1 MHTLWI
7 DALDF
12 KEYGGFVR
20 ETQFVR
26 EMGQGYLIAD
36 GAGMPVCPAKT
47 SFSVLEAGMYRF
59 FIRTKNWCPDYAPDG
74 LQIVVDGVK
83 SEHICGKM
91 HSQGWYFE
99 IAADFDLK
107 AGEHK
112 LEIFNT
118 DGWFARFAAVVITG
132 DYNFYPSRDVEK
144 LLKQRALI
152 KGIKSDIQKSQFEL
166 IVVGGGVAGITAAI
180 TAARYGVKTALV
192 NDRPILGGNGSD
204 EAHVTLEG
212 SAHKGYHETGVIFE
226 IKNYKENSN
235 LTWSHT
241 FENFCNREDNLTVY
255 NNLLVDGAVKVN
267 DRITEITATETLNY
281 QKYLFTADNFIDA
294 TGDAW
299 LGYYADAEYK
309 IGREA
314 KFEFGESAAPDLA
327 DGNTMSGCATC
338 AVTDNS
344 DTICSYFAEE
354 LDEPCEF
361 KAPEWAFKL
370 PEGDALGR
378 EPHYID
384 RGHWWLE
391 MPNDYDDIWE
401 SEFVRDSMLRMSVGY
416 FDWLKNSWSKK
427 EKAKNFKLKKLGL
440 YNAKRESRRL
450 MGDYILT
457 ENDYVMGKHF
467 DDAVCY
473 SGWNIDVHHV
483 GGIFSGSDGMFTI
496 DKVVP
501 ITPIPFRALYSKN
514 VENLMMVGRCISVSH
529 IGLGPIR
536 VQLTGA
542 TMGQAVATAAY
553 LCKKYN
559 KNPKEIGI
567 NNIKELQQLVI
578 KDGLMIPGFN
588 NTDGEDIAK
597 KATVFADSYIE
608 NGNPENIING
618 KTRLTD
624 GQDYAWISSKGFPQ
638 GITLEFGTEMH
649 FSEIRITF
657 DFPFADYKQCFLPS
671 PKPTNLVCDFDVE
684 IFIDGEWKNIASVRD
699 NFQRLCVLK
708 FNIIKAKKIK
718 VTILKTVESDFA
730 VIPEIRVY

>member
-1 MHTLWI
+1 MQTIWI
-7 DALDF
+7 DALEF
-12 KEYGGFVR
+12 ENYGGFVR

-36 GAGMPVCPAKT
+36 GVGEPVSPART
-47 SFSVLEAGMYRF
+47 VFYVSEDGMYRF
-59 FIRTKNWCPDYAPDG
+59 FIRTKNWCTDYAPDG
-74 LQIVVDGVK
+74 LQIVVDGIK

-99 IAADFDLK
+99 IAADFELTV
-107 AGEHK
+107 GEHR
-112 LEIFNT
+112 LEILDT
-118 DGWFARFAAVVITG
+118 DGWFGRFSAIVITN
-132 DYNFYPSRDVEK
+132 DYNFYPSRDVKK
-144 LLKQRALI
+144 LLEQRASI
-152 KGIKSDIQKSQFEL
+152 KGINSDISKEEFEF
-166 IVVGGGVAGITAAI
+166 IVVGGGVAGLTAAI
-180 TAARYGVKTALV
+180 TAARYGVKTALI
-192 NDRPILGGNGSD
+192 NDRPLLGGNGSD

-226 IKNYKENSN
+226 IKNYKENTN
-235 LTWSHT
+235 LTWSQT
-241 FENFCNREDNLTVY
+241 FKRFCDREENLTVY
-255 NNLLVDGAVKVN
+255 DNLLVDGATKEN
-267 DRITEITATETLNY
+267 NRITEITATNTINY
-281 QKYLFTADNFIDA
+281 QKYKFTAKNFVDA

-314 KFEFGESAAPDLA
+314 KFEYGESAAPVSA
-327 DGNTMSGCATC
+327 DGNTMSGCATR

-354 LDEPCEF
+354 TDAPCDF

-416 FDWLKNSWSKK
+416 FDWLKNSWSQK

-450 MGDYILT
+450 IGDYVLT
-457 ENDYVMGKHF
+457 ENDYVAGKHF
-467 DDAVCY
+467 EDAVCY

-483 GGIFSGSDGMFTI
+483 GGIFSGADGMFTI

-514 VENLMMVGRCISVSH
+514 VENLMMIGRCISVSH

-542 TMGQAVATAAY
+542 TMGQAVATASY

-559 KNPKEIGI
+559 KNPKQIGKEC
-567 NNIKELQQLVI
+567 IKELQQLLI
-578 KDGLMIPGFN
+578 KDGLMIPGFS
-588 NTDGEDIAK
+588 NTDVKDLAR
-597 KATVFADSYIE
+597 KATVMADTYIE
-608 NGNPENIING
+608 NGNPENVING

-624 GQDYAWISSKGFPQ
+624 GNDYAWISGEGLPQ
-638 GITLEFGTEMH
+638 SITLDFGKKIS

-657 DFPFADYKQCFLPS
+657 DFPFADYRQCFLPS
-671 PKPTNLVCDFDVE
+671 PEPESLVTDFDIE
-684 IFIDGEWKNIASVRD
+684 AFINGEWKTISSVRD

-708 FNIIKAKKIK
+708 FNITESSKIK
-718 VTILKTVESDFA
+718 VTVLKTVRSDFA
-730 VIPEIRVY
+730 IIPEIRVY

>member
-1 MHTLWI
+1 MQTVWI

-12 KEYGGFVR
+12 EEYGGFVR

-36 GAGMPVCPAKT
+36 GVGQPVSSAKT
-47 SFSVLEAGMYRF
+47 TFSVAENGMYRF
-59 FIRTKNWCPDYAPDG
+59 FIRTKNWCTDYSPDG
-74 LQIVVDGVK
+74 LQIAVDGVK

-91 HSQGWYFE
+91 HTQGWYFE
-99 IAADFDLK
+99 IAADFKLE
-107 AGEHK
+107 AGEHT
-112 LEIFNT
+112 LEVLNT
-118 DGWFARFAAVVITG
+118 EGWFARFAAIVITN
-132 DYNFYPSRDVEK
+132 DYNFYPSREVAK
-144 LLKQRALI
+144 LLEQRSLI
-152 KGIKSDIQKSQFEL
+152 KGIKSDIFKNEFEL
-166 IVVGGGVAGITAAI
+166 IIVGGGVAGITAGI
-180 TAARYGVKTALV
+180 TAARYGVKTALI

-226 IKNYKENSN
+226 IKNYKENYN
-235 LTWSHT
+235 LTWSQT
-241 FENFCNREDNLTVY
+241 FEKFCDWEKNLTVY
-255 NNLLVDGAVKVN
+255 NNLLVDGAKKAN
-267 DRITEITATETLNY
+267 NKIIKITATDTICY
-281 QKYLFTADNFIDA
+281 QKYVFTADNFVDA

-314 KFEFGESAAPDLA
+314 KFEYNESAAPDLA
-327 DGNTMSGCATC
+327 DGNTMSGCATR

-354 LDEPCEF
+354 TDKPCEF
-361 KAPEWAFKL
+361 VAPKWAFKL

-416 FDWLKNSWSKK
+416 FDWLKNSWSQK

-450 MGDYILT
+450 MGDYVLT
-457 ENDYVMGKHF
+457 ENDYVAGKQF
-467 DDAVCY
+467 EDAVCY

-483 GGIFSGSDGMFTI
+483 GGIFSGSEGMFTI
-496 DKVVP
+496 DKKVP
-501 ITPIPFRALYSKN
+501 ITPIPFRTLYSKN
-514 VENLMMVGRCISVSH
+514 VKNLMMIGRCISVSH

-553 LCKKYN
+553 LCKKY
-559 KNPKEIGI
+559 KKTPREIGKDCI
-567 NNIKELQQLVI
+567 EELQQLII
-578 KDGLMIPGFN
+578 KDGLMIPYVSN
-588 NTDGEDIAK
+588 NDNKDLAR
-597 KATVFADSYIE
+597 KATITADSFSK
-608 NGNPENIING
+608 NGNPQNITNG

-624 GQDYAWISSKGFPQ
+624 GEDYAWISEAGLPQ
-638 GITLEFGTEMH
+638 DIILNFAREIY

-657 DFPFADYKQCFLPS
+657 DFPFSEYKQCFLPS
-671 PKPTNLVCDFDVE
+671 PKPVNLVQDFDVE
-684 IFIDGEWKNIASVRD
+684 AFIDGRWVIISSVRD
-699 NFQRLCVLK
+699 NFQRLCVLN
-708 FNIIKAKKIK
+708 FNSIRTSKIK
-718 VTILKTVESDFA
+718 VKVIKTIETNIA

>member
-1 MHTLWI
+1 MQTIWI
-7 DALDF
+7 DALEF
-12 KEYGGFVR
+12 GEFGGFVR

-26 EMGQGYLIAD
+26 EMGQAYLIAD
-36 GAGMPVCPAKT
+36 GVGEIVSPAKT
-47 SFSVLEAGMYRF
+47 IFSVLEDGMYRF
-59 FIRTKNWCPDYAPDG
+59 FIRTKNWCTDYSPDG
-74 LQIVVDGVK
+74 LQIIVDGVMAP
-83 SEHICGKM
+83 HICGKM

-99 IAADFDLK
+99 IAADFSLK
-107 AGEHK
+107 AGEHT
-112 LEIFNT
+112 LEVQNT
-118 DGWFARFAAVVITG
+118 DGWFARFAAVVITN
-132 DYNFYPSRDVEK
+132 DYNFYPSRELTK
-144 LLKQRALI
+144 LLRQRSAI
-152 KGIKSDIQKSQFEL
+152 KGILPTVLKEKFEF

-180 TAARYGVKTALV
+180 TASRYGIKTALI

-226 IKNYKENSN
+226 IKNYKENTG
-235 LTWSHT
+235 LTWSEV
-241 FENFCNREDNLTVY
+241 FERFCDREKNLTVFS
-255 NNLLVDGAVKVN
+255 NVLVDGAVTEN
-267 DRITEITATETLNY
+267 NRIVAVTATNTLNY
-281 QKYLFTADNFIDA
+281 QKYEFAAENFVDA

-299 LGYYADAEYK
+299 LGYYSGAEYK

-314 KFEFGESAAPDLA
+314 KFEYGESAAPETA
-327 DGNTMSGCATC
+327 DGNTMSGCATRT
-338 AVTDNS
+338 VTDNT
-344 DTICSYFAEE
+344 DTICSYYAEE
-354 LDEPCEF
+354 QSVPYEF
-361 KAPEWAFKL
+361 KAPVWAFKL
-370 PEGDALGR
+370 PEGDKLGR

-427 EKAKNFKLKKLGL
+427 DKAKNFRLKKLGL

-450 MGDYILT
+450 IGDYILT
-457 ENDYVMGKHF
+457 ENDYVAGKHF

-483 GGIFSGSDGMFTI
+483 GGIFSGQEGMFTI

-514 VENLMMVGRCISVSH
+514 IENLMMVGRCISVSH

-559 KNPKEIGI
+559 KTPRLIGRDC
-567 NNIKELQQLVI
+567 IKELQQLVI
-578 KDGLMIPGFN
+578 KDGLMLPGFKNYDN
-588 NTDGEDIAK
+588 NDIAR
-597 KATVFADSYIE
+597 KASISADSYSE
-608 NGNPENIING
+608 NGHPMNVING

-624 GQDYAWISSKGFPQ
+624 GPDYAWISEVGLPQ
-638 GITLEFGTEMH
+638 SIVLDFAREIYFC
-649 FSEIRITF
+649 EIRITF
-657 DFPFADYKQCFLPS
+657 DFPFAEYKQCFLPS
-671 PKPTNLVCDFDVE
+671 PKPINLVKDFDIE
-684 IFIDGEWKNIASVRD
+684 AFIDGRWVIISSVRD
-699 NFQRLCVLK
+699 NFQRLCVLN
-708 FNIIKAKKIK
+708 FDSVRASKIK
-718 VTILKTVESDFA
+718 VNVIKTVESNVA
-730 VIPEIRVY
+730 VVPEIRVY